1 MRRLEVMTE
10 IGSCTAIINKVQTT
24 VDGGARIT
32 LDLNSND
39 KEIIK
44 KLIDIKLENNQ
55 IIYVGFACETD

>member
-1 MRRLEVMTE
+1 MTE

-24 VDGGARIT
+24 IDGGARIT
-32 LDLNSND
+32 LDLNSHD

-44 KLIDIKLENNQ
+44 KLIDIKLDNNQ